1 MLDRRQRTP
10 ELARRRRIESVL
22 FCLDRT
28 AHSGKRPAAE
38 ALRNE
43 AARSAF
49 AGRREEVVDPVGPE
63 PVGRDEGA
71 VEMGGLLAL
80 LIAVIS

>member
-1 MLDRRQRTP
+1 MLDRCQGIP
-10 ELARRRRIESVL
+10 ELARRRRIERVL
-22 FCLDRT
+22 FRLDRT
-28 AHSGKRPAAE
+28 PYSGKRPAAE
-38 ALRNE
+38 ALRDE
-43 AARSAF
+43 ASRSRL
-49 AGRREEVVDPVGPE
+49 AGRREEVVDPVSPE

>member
-1 MLDRRQRTP
+1 MLDRCERIP
-10 ELARRRRIESVL
+10 ELARRRWVKRVL
-22 FCLDRT
+22 FRLDRT
-28 AHSGKRPAAE
+28 PNSGKRPAAE
-38 ALRNE
+38 ALRDE
-43 AARSAF
+43 ASRSRL
-49 AGRREEVVDPVGPE
+49 AGRREEVVDPVSPE